1 MLCRRGGPSPCA
13 ACVEALRPL
22 ANGELSPPPDG
33 VDGAAA
39 LCRYEGVATGLV
51 TSLKYHRH
59 RDAVDSIGAALA
71 VMGETAPGEGGRRIA
86 VLGDMLELG
95 EASRNLHLQLGD
107 AVLDART
114 DLLFACGPDMQALF
128 DVLPEF
134 MRGTS
139 ALKSENI
146 IEPLL
151 SRLHAGDVVMV
162 KGSLGTRMGPV
173 VEAIK
178 ARLGRK
184 DGGPASGGA

>member
-71 VMGETAPGEGGRRIA
+71 VMGGPWFEGATVCWVPAEPSKAASRGFDQGRLLARAAARAAAKRLHSRVPVAALLHRTASAPTMGKSSGAPARPVAAGQTGRTRAQRLEGPRFDHHGRRPP
-86 VLGDMLELG
+86 GWW
-95 EASRNLHLQLGD
+95 
-107 AVLDART
+107 
-114 DLLFACGPDMQALF
+114 
-128 DVLPEF
+128 
-134 MRGTS
+134 
-139 ALKSENI
+139 
-146 IEPLL
+146 
-151 SRLHAGDVVMV
+151 
-162 KGSLGTRMGPV
+162 
-173 VEAIK
+173 
-178 ARLGRK
+178 
-184 DGGPASGGA
+184 